1 VLESEAWPVVLA
13 VDSPKPMGLPELVVV
28 VVKDSPEV
36 VANEVVG

>member
-1 VLESEAWPVVLA
+1 MVLA
-13 VDSPKPMGLPELVVV
+13 VDSSEPVGLLELVVV

>member
-1 VLESEAWPVVLA
+1 MLA
-13 VDSPKPMGLPELVVV
+13 VDSPEPVDLLELVVV

>member
-1 VLESEAWPVVLA
+1 
-13 VDSPKPMGLPELVVV
+13 VDSSEPIGFLELVVV

>member
-1 VLESEAWPVVLA
+1 VLV
-13 VDSPKPMGLPELVVV
+13 VDSPEPVDLLELVVA

>member
-1 VLESEAWPVVLA
+1 LV
-13 VDSPKPMGLPELVVV
+13 VDSPEPVDLPELVVV